1 MRVGKLVLIVVAMLI
16 VAGCN
21 SDEAL
26 SPPAGLAHAAA
37 TRSCGPADGP
47 AVAIYL
53 APESIIATL
62 EPATPYIRIDVWKG
76 ADALFGTWSLSP
88 TSAHGAAARFQV
100 ALGSIE
106 SATGGTVVVSA
117 VGRDSTITGSVD
129 LQFPSSGRVHGAFS
143 ARWIARTFLCG

>member
-1 MRVGKLVLIVVAMLI
+1 MRVGQLVLIIAAMLL

-21 SDEAL
+21 SDDAL
-26 SPPAGLAHAAA
+26 SPPVGFVHAAA

-53 APESIIATL
+53 AAEAIATL
-62 EPATPYIRIDVWKG
+62 EPATPYVRIDVWKA
-76 ADALFGTWSLSP
+76 ADALVGTWSLSP
-88 TSAHGAAARFQV
+88 TSAHGAAARLQ
-100 ALGSIE
+100 ASHGSIE

-117 VGRDSTITGSVD
+117 VGGDSTITGSVD

-143 ARWIARTFLCG
+143 ARWISRTFLCG

>member
-1 MRVGKLVLIVVAMLI
+1 MRVGKLVLIVAAMLF
-16 VAGCN
+16 VSGCN
-21 SDEAL
+21 SDDPL
-26 SPPAGLAHAAA
+26 SPPVGFAHAAA

-53 APESIIATL
+53 APEAIATL
-62 EPATPYIRIDVWKG
+62 EPATPYIRIDVWQA
-76 ADALFGTWSLSP
+76 ADALVGTWSLSA
-88 TSAHGAAARFQV
+88 TSAHGAASRFQV
-100 ALGSIE
+100 ALGPIE
-106 SATGGTVVVSA
+106 SATAGTVVVSA

>member
-1 MRVGKLVLIVVAMLI
+1 MRVGKLVLIVTAMLL

-21 SDEAL
+21 SDDAL
-26 SPPAGLAHAAA
+26 SPPVGFAHAAA

-53 APESIIATL
+53 APAAIATL
-62 EPATPYIRIDVWKG
+62 EPATPYIRIDVWKA
-76 ADALFGTWSLSP
+76 ADALVGTWSLSA
-88 TSAHGAAARFQV
+88 TSAHGAASRFQDS
-100 ALGSIE
+100 LGSIE

-117 VGRDSTITGSVD
+117 VGSDSTITGSVD

-143 ARWIARTFLCG
+143 ARWISRTFLCG

>member
-1 MRVGKLVLIVVAMLI
+1 MRGGQVVLIVAATLV

-21 SDEAL
+21 SDDAL
-26 SPPAGLAHAAA
+26 SPPVGFAHAAA

-53 APESIIATL
+53 APEAIATL
-62 EPATPYIRIDVWKG
+62 EPATPYIRIDVWQA
-76 ADALFGTWSLSP
+76 ADALVGTWSLSP
-88 TSAHGAAARFQV
+88 TSANAAAARFQV
-100 ALGSIE
+100 SLGSIE

-129 LQFPSSGRVHGAFS
+129 LQFPSSGRVHGGFS
-143 ARWIARTFLCG
+143 ARWISRTFLCG